1 MALITGANGEFR
13 YQGQRVGKCKNFS
26 IEISRDA
33 LETTGVADDD
43 KTYTPGVRSSSG
55 SGTILYDE
63 SDAAT
68 RALLN
73 SIFNSATPEP
83 VSLFLN
89 TKTSKK
95 FECDIILTQ
104 VGTPVSVGD
113 VTACSISFQVSGKP
127 SGEF

>member
-26 IEISRDA
+26 IDISRDS
-33 LETTGVADDD
+33 LETTGIGDDD
-43 KTYTPGVRSSSG
+43 RTYLPGVRNSSG
-55 SGTILYDE
+55 SGTIMYDE
-63 SDAAT
+63 GDAPT

-73 SIFNSATPEP
+73 SIFNSSTTEP
-83 VSLFLN
+83 LSLYLN
-89 TKTSKK
+89 TKTGKK
-95 FECDIILTQ
+95 FECQIILTQ
-104 VGTPVSVGD
+104 VGTPVSAGD